1 MEIINLGIPYYIVL
15 KSVYS
20 TLRIC
25 RMCCFFVLGHD
36 FAATM
41 DKREKNLEREN
52 IEKNYVMFP
61 NGTYQSSFKRTHLL
75 KRQNNIRV
83 HVTYYHYIT
92 LELCYS

>member
-1 MEIINLGIPYYIVL
+1 MFLKGYKKWKKQVIFNLYPDRLMEIINLRIPYYVVL

-41 DKREKNLEREN
+41 DKREKTWKGK
-52 IEKNYVMFP
+52 I
-61 NGTYQSSFKRTHLL
+61 
-75 KRQNNIRV
+75 
-83 HVTYYHYIT
+83 
-92 LELCYS
+92 